1 MERINRIGLC
11 VLLLSASWH
20 CIEAKTISPAEN
32 GAIRRFVGFYDS
44 ITNIEGKPPTSW
56 AIIAKYDEGLEG
68 FKDYFPEGQNIDTVY
83 SFIAE
88 EDRAKYPEGELL
100 LIRSAPMDW
109 PEVWKHTPPE
119 IDPAELTEAQ
129 REEIKRLADR
139 EQPIRYLIYRGEN
152 GDIESVWWFEKDVQK
167 MLAETGISVPE
178 PVPYQVPA
186 VVEIPADPPAPEA
199 VQVVEE
205 ATPPEPAIEEPAEV
219 APVEVAEETPEQSS
233 QWWLWLVG
241 ALVVVGGLGLV
252 LRRKS

>member
-1 MERINRIGLC
+1 MERINRIGVFILILLSSLLC
-11 VLLLSASWH
+11 V
-20 CIEAKTISPAEN
+20 EAKTISPAEN

-56 AIIAKYDEGLEG
+56 ATIAKYDEDLEG
-68 FKDYFPEGQNIDTVY
+68 FEDYFPEGQNIDAVY

-100 LIRSAPMDW
+100 LIRSTPMDW

-119 IDPAELTEAQ
+119 IDPAELTEDQKA
-129 REEIKRLADR
+129 EIERLKDR
-139 EQPIRYLIYRGEN
+139 EQPIRYLIYRDEA
-152 GDIESVWWFEKDVQK
+152 GDLESVWWFEEDVQK
-167 MLAETGISVPE
+167 MLAETGIRVPKPE
-178 PVPYQVPA
+178 PYQAPA
-186 VVEIPADPPAPEA
+186 VAAVPPTPAPET

-205 ATPPEPAIEEPAEV
+205 VTQPEPAKEEPAEV
-219 APVEVAEETPEQSS
+219 VTVEVAEETAEQSS

-241 ALVVVGGLGLV
+241 AFVVVGGLSLV